1 MTQLTQP
8 SVWEDFGPPLKLNI
22 QAANLSDEQFLQL
35 CQENPEFRIEMN
47 AKGELVIMPPT
58 GMMTGVRNSTFNFHF
73 VGWAREDGS
82 GVSFDSSTMFT
93 LPNGAK
99 RSPDASW
106 IRRERWDALTKE
118 QQERIGPFCPDFV
131 VEIRSP
137 SDRLPVLQ
145 EKMQEYI
152 DNGTSLSW
160 LIDPLDKRVYVYRP
174 GHSVVE
180 LDDPEQLS
188 GDPELPGFV
197 LHVRELW

>member
-8 SVWEDFGPPLKLNI
+8 SIWEDFGPPLKLNI

-35 CQENPEFRIEMN
+35 CQENPELRIEMN

-58 GMMTGVRNSTFNFHF
+58 GMMTGVRNSRFNARL
-73 VGWAREDGS
+73 VGWSDQDGS
-82 GVSFDSSTMFT
+82 GLAFDSSTMFT

-106 IRRERWDALTKE
+106 IKKERWEALTKE
-118 QQERIGPFCPDFV
+118 QQEGIGPFCPDFV

-137 SDRLPVLQ
+137 SDRLPMLQ

-152 DNGTSLSW
+152 DNGARLGW
-160 LIDPLDKRVYVYRP
+160 LIDPLDKRVYIYRP
-174 GHSVVE
+174 SQAMTA
-180 LDDPEQLS
+180 LDNLETLS
-188 GDPELPGFV
+188 GDPELPGFL